1 MELRS
6 ACEYEEV
13 ALDTVSVQLI
23 STLVI
28 IVGLLFAMFA
38 LMWQM
43 NSQSNRLEAKIDAQ
57 GKDMDAQGKE
67 LEAKIDAQSEGIDA
81 QGKELEAKIDAQGKE
96 LRAQIDAQGRELEA
110 KIDAQSEG
118 IDAQGKELE
127 AKIDAQGKELRA
139 EIIAQG
145 RRVSDS
151 ELEQAR
157 LNGINSVLTQ
167 FAHTHE
173 VQAGDD

>member
-1 MELRS
+1 M
-6 ACEYEEV
+6 
-13 ALDTVSVQLI
+13 DTASVQLI

-43 NSQSNRLEAKIDAQ
+43 NSQSGR
-57 GKDMDAQGKE
+57 
-67 LEAKIDAQSEGIDA
+67 LEAKIDAQSEDIEAQGKELRTLIDA
-81 QGKELEAKIDAQGKE
+81 QGKELEAKIDAQGK
-96 LRAQIDAQGRELEA
+96 D
-110 KIDAQSEG
+110 
-118 IDAQGKELE
+118 
-127 AKIDAQGKELRA
+127 IDAQGKELRA

-145 RRVSDS
+145 QRVSDA

-157 LNGINSVLTQ
+157 LNGVNSVLTR

-173 VQAGDD
+173 SRAGDD